1 MRAVPGQRPRPLG
14 DPRVHLMR
22 VRRMAKAVGAD
33 PAAAQNAGLLEHDD
47 WVAMVE
53 RCRTCEIP
61 AACDRW
67 LDGITLR
74 EADEQTPGRSS
85 MRIVVIGAG
94 AVSKPAV

>member
-67 LDGITLR
+67 LDGRNKTKDVRQGCLNARVLAKLR
-74 EADEQTPGRSS
+74 EGKAP
-85 MRIVVIGAG
+85 
-94 AVSKPAV
+94 